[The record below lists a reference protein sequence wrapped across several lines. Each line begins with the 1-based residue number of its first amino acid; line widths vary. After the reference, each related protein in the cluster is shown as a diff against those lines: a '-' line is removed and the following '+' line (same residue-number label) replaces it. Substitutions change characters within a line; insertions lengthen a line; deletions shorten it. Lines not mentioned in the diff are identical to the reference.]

1 MEKQVLMPKYMKGKK
16 PIKKRKPSKPIDGIN
31 HRLLRE
37 QELAKEVVEVVEV
50 EDNSAPTRAEL
61 ETMAT
66 ELNIKFDGR
75 TTDKR
80 LSDKIDQALGA
91 NDVVD

>member
-1 MEKQVLMPKYMKGKK
+1 MEKNILMPKYMKGKK
-16 PIKKRKPSKPIDGIN
+16 PVKKRKPSKPIDGIN

-37 QELAKEVVEVVEV
+37 QELAKEVVEV

-66 ELNIKFDGR
+66 ELGIKFDGR

>member
-1 MEKQVLMPKYMKGKK
+1 MEKNILMPKYMKGKK
-16 PIKKRKPSKPIDGIN
+16 PVKKRKPSKPIDGIN

-37 QELAKEVVEVVEV
+37 QALAQDVVAV
-50 EDNSAPTRAEL
+50 EDNSAPTRTEL
-61 ETMAT
+61 EIKAT
-66 ELNIKFDGR
+66 ELGIKFDGR

-80 LSDKIDQALGA
+80 LLDKIEHTLGA

>member
-1 MEKQVLMPKYMKGKK
+1 MDKQVLMPKYMKGKK

-37 QELAKEVVEVVEV
+37 QELAKKVVEV

-66 ELNIKFDGR
+66 ELGIKFDGR

>member
-37 QELAKEVVEVVEV
+37 QELAKEVVEV

-66 ELNIKFDGR
+66 ELGIKFDGR

-80 LSDKIDQALGA
+80 LSDKIDQSLGA

>member
-37 QELAKEVVEVVEV
+37 QELAKEVVEV
-50 EDNSAPTRAEL
+50 EDNSAPTRVEL

-66 ELNIKFDGR
+66 ELGIKFDGR

-80 LSDKIDQALGA
+80 LADKIDQALGA
-91 NDVVD
+91 NNVVD

>member
-66 ELNIKFDGR
+66 ELGIKFDGR

>member
-1 MEKQVLMPKYMKGKK
+1 MENNILMPKYMKGKK

-37 QELAKEVVEVVEV
+37 QELAKEVVEV

-61 ETMAT
+61 EIMAT
-66 ELNIKFDGR
+66 ELGIKFDGR

>member
-1 MEKQVLMPKYMKGKK
+1 MEKNILMPKYMKGKK

-37 QELAKEVVEVVEV
+37 QELAKEVVEV

-66 ELNIKFDGR
+66 ELGIKFDGR

-80 LSDKIDQALGA
+80 LSDKIDQSLGA

>member
-37 QELAKEVVEVVEV
+37 QELAKEVVEV

-66 ELNIKFDGR
+66 ELGIKFDGR

-80 LSDKIDQALGA
+80 LSDKIDQSLGA
-91 NDVVD
+91 NNVVD

>member
-1 MEKQVLMPKYMKGKK
+1 MDKNILMPKYMKGKK
-16 PIKKRKPSKPIDGIN
+16 PVKKRKPSKPIDGIN

-37 QELAKEVVEVVEV
+37 QALAQDVVAV
-50 EDNSAPTRAEL
+50 EDNSAPTRTEL
-61 ETMAT
+61 EIKAT
-66 ELNIKFDGR
+66 ELGIKFDGR

-80 LSDKIDQALGA
+80 LLDKIEHTLGA

>member
-37 QELAKEVVEVVEV
+37 QELAKDVVEI
-50 EDNSAPTRAEL
+50 EDNSAPTRVEL

-66 ELNIKFDGR
+66 ELGLKFDGR

-80 LSDKIDQALGA
+80 LADKIDQALGA
-91 NDVVD
+91 NNVVD

>member
-1 MEKQVLMPKYMKGKK
+1 MENNILMPKYMKGKK

-37 QELAKEVVEVVEV
+37 QELAKKVVEVVEV

-66 ELNIKFDGR
+66 ELGIKFDGR

-80 LSDKIDQALGA
+80 LSDKIDQSLGA

>member
-1 MEKQVLMPKYMKGKK
+1 METQVLMPKYMKGKK

-37 QELAKEVVEVVEV
+37 QELAKEVVEV

-66 ELNIKFDGR
+66 ELGIKFDGR

>member
-1 MEKQVLMPKYMKGKK
+1 MENNILMPKYMKGKK

-37 QELAKEVVEVVEV
+37 QELAKEVVEV

-66 ELNIKFDGR
+66 ELGIKFDGR

>member
-1 MEKQVLMPKYMKGKK
+1 MDKQVLMPKYMKGKK

-37 QELAKEVVEVVEV
+37 QELAKEVVEV

-61 ETMAT
+61 EIMAT
-66 ELNIKFDGR
+66 ELGIKFDGR

>member
-37 QELAKEVVEVVEV
+37 QELAKEVVEV
-50 EDNSAPTRAEL
+50 EDNSAPTRVEL

-66 ELNIKFDGR
+66 ELGLKFDGR

-80 LSDKIDQALGA
+80 LADKIDQALGA
-91 NDVVD
+91 NNVVD

>member
-61 ETMAT
+61 EIMAT
-66 ELNIKFDGR
+66 ELGIKFDGR

>member
-1 MEKQVLMPKYMKGKK
+1 MDKQVLMPKYMKGKK

-37 QELAKEVVEVVEV
+37 QELAKEVVEV

-66 ELNIKFDGR
+66 ELGIKFDGR

-91 NDVVD
+91 NNVVD

>member
-37 QELAKEVVEVVEV
+37 QELAKEVVEV
-50 EDNSAPTRAEL
+50 EDNSAPTRVEL

-66 ELNIKFDGR
+66 ELGLKFDGR

>member
-37 QELAKEVVEVVEV
+37 QELAKEVVEV

-61 ETMAT
+61 EIMAT
-66 ELNIKFDGR
+66 ELGIKFDGR

>member
-37 QELAKEVVEVVEV
+37 QELAKEVVEV

-66 ELNIKFDGR
+66 ELGLKFDGR

>member
-37 QELAKEVVEVVEV
+37 QKLAKEVVEV

-66 ELNIKFDGR
+66 ELGIKFDGR